1 MKERMRRNKNMTL
14 WARRTTVKHHTLT
27 IALWFAY
34 MLVSVSP
41 ITFIFLFLHVT
52 SPVLI
57 YFFSS
62 LLN

>member
-14 WARRTTVKHHTLT
+14 WARRTTVKHQT